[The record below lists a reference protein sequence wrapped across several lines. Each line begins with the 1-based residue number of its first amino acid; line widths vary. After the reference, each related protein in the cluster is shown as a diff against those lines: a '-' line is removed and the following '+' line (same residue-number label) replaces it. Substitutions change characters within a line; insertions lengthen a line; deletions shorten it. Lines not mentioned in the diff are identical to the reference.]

1 MFLSIGQLRQTFPY
15 RLLSKIDGELTMDKI
30 EGWEPH
36 PTRKNIYK
44 HKNSGLLYRR
54 MKSGWFRKLP
64 QKSIKEYDP
73 IQLEILME
81 KLAFT
86 LGSNLEGLLFQQKNI
101 LDNQLN
107 NLMIDHNGQADSI
120 TPDEI
125 IGAYEIATI
134 HNGHP
139 SYFLCGW
146 EGKD

>member
-1 MFLSIGQLRQTFPY
+1 MGLIKKR
-15 RLLSKIDGELTMDKI
+15 I
-30 EGWEPH
+30 
-36 PTRKNIYK
+36 RKVD
-44 HKNSGLLYRR
+44 
-54 MKSGWFRKLP
+54 M
-64 QKSIKEYDP
+64 EYDP
-73 IQLEILME
+73 KQLEILIE
-81 KLAFT
+81 KVAST
-86 LGSNLEGLLFQQKNI
+86 LGSQLEGLLFQQKNI